1 MLAFIS
7 LENSNYSYQFV
18 VIWKLEIVVMD
29 IPSQYFFVRSQQW
42 KHQINLQTLFMLTF
56 GVSIANFKQVNDGWV
71 VIS

>member
-7 LENSNYSYQFV
+7 LENINYSYQFV
-18 VIWKLEIVVMD
+18 VIWKLEVVVMD

-56 GVSIANFKQVNDGWV
+56 GVSIANFK
-71 VIS
+71 

>member
-7 LENSNYSYQFV
+7 LENINYSYQFV

>member
-7 LENSNYSYQFV
+7 LENINYSYQFV

-56 GVSIANFKQVNDGWV
+56 GVSIANFKQVSDGWV

>member
-7 LENSNYSYQFV
+7 LENINYSYQFV

-29 IPSQYFFVRSQQW
+29 IPSQYFFVQSQQW
-42 KHQINLQTLFMLTF
+42 KHQINLQTLFTLTF
-56 GVSIANFKQVNDGWV
+56 GVTIANFKQVNDGWV

>member
-7 LENSNYSYQFV
+7 VENSNYSYQFV